1 LLAGHASAK
10 AGKTVTLCGDIWCP
24 YNCAPGAHDPGFAV
38 EIAQAAFGP
47 AGYSVDY
54 QTVNWAR
61 CIEDARRGR
70 YSGIIGAIQTDAP
83 DFIFPTS
90 WIGQSSNGY
99 ATRKGDI
106 FHYTG
111 EKSLDGRVLGLV
123 RDYNFTGKIG
133 AYITAHAQDTS
144 RIVYASGNGALRK
157 NLDKLLAGR
166 VDVVVDD
173 WNVLRMLVQ
182 TEGLQD
188 RLTLEYGADPA
199 PVYIAFSPRAPQ
211 PQILA
216 KILDNGIARLRAS
229 GRLAAILAKYHV
241 TEWK

>member
-1 LLAGHASAK
+1 
-10 AGKTVTLCGDIWCP
+10 
-24 YNCAPGAHDPGFAV
+24 V
-38 EIAQAAFGP
+38 EIAQEAFAP

-70 YSGIIGAIQTDAP
+70 YTGIIGAIQSDAP
-83 DFIFPTS
+83 DFIFPKA

-111 EKSLDGRVLGLV
+111 EKSLDGKVLGLV
-123 RDYNFTGKIG
+123 RDYNFTGNIG
-133 AYITAHAQDTS
+133 AYITAHAQDPS
-144 RIVYASGNGALRK
+144 RILYASGNGALRK

-173 WNVLRMLVQ
+173 WNVLSTLVA

-188 RLTLEYGADPA
+188 RVTLEYGADPA
-199 PVYIAFSPRAPQ
+199 PVYIGFSPRAPQ
-211 PQILA
+211 PHVLAQIF
-216 KILDNGIARLRAS
+216 DDGVARMRAS

-241 TEWK
+241 TEWN